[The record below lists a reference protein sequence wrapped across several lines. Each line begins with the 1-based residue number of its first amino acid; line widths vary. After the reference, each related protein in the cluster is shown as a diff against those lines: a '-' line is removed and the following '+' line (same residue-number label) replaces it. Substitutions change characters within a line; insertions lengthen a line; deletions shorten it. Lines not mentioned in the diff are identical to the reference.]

1 LINVTRPA
9 RVPHIP
15 VPSLVWVNVRKFPS
29 LRMILE
35 VQYKLGA
42 CFFAEYSIL
51 NETPENPEENL
62 VPGWDVIQGMNRTR
76 S

>member
-1 LINVTRPA
+1 
-9 RVPHIP
+9 
-15 VPSLVWVNVRKFPS
+15 
-29 LRMILE
+29 MILE

-51 NETPENPEENL
+51 NETPGNPEENL
-62 VPGWDVIQGMNRTR
+62 VPGWDVIQGMIRTR